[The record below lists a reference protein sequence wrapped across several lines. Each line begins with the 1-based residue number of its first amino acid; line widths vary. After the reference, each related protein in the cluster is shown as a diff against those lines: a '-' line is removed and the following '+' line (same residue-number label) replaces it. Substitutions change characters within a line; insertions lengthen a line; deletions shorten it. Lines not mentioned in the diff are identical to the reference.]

1 MGKRKKQPKQPA
13 AKIQQPKPES
23 QIPKTP
29 SISLEIDKI
38 VSIAQRRDAH
48 IVTMESF
55 VFFSTETGD
64 AWMLDPDEGFSLCL
78 VHDGKK
84 QEFAISETPR
94 SFSIGWNSDFRIK
107 GSIFMVA
114 ERSGS
119 VRSIIGYPTKQIEEA
134 IQKMGL

>member
-1 MGKRKKQPKQPA
+1 MGKRKKQPKQSVV
-13 AKIQQPKPES
+13 KIEQPKPEN
-23 QIPKTP
+23 QLLKNP

-38 VSIAQRRDAH
+38 VGTAQKRGAH
-48 IVTMESF
+48 IVTTESF

-64 AWMLDPDEGFSLCL
+64 AWMLDPREGFSLCL

-84 QEFAISETPR
+84 QEFAISETSR

-114 ERSGS
+114 ERSGY